1 MKVGNYALYDKVQGV
16 YMHGVQLS
24 SDVLFKRTIE
34 IAVARNQLG
43 DTILRHPEEFFGVQ
57 IGSFDNEFG
66 VWLPDSPKVLWCVA
80 SLFEDEKVR
89 SKVDPKA
96 VPELQDVLFSK
107 VVKYELHME
116 EEDTLRQARVEVAN
130 RIASGVLEEA
140 TVAEVEKEN
149 SADVK

>member
-43 DTILRHPEEFFGVQ
+43 DAILRHPDEFFGVQ

-66 VWLPDSPKVLWCVA
+66 VWLPESPKVLWCVA
-80 SLFEDEKVR
+80 TLFEDENVR
-89 SKVDPKA
+89 SKVNPNA
-96 VPELQDVLFSK
+96 VRELQDVLFAK
-107 VVKYELHME
+107 IVKYEQHMKE
-116 EEDTLRQARVEVAN
+116 LDALRQARAEVAN
-130 RIASGVLEEA
+130 RIASGVLDKA
-140 TVAEVEKEN
+140 MDAEVEKEN